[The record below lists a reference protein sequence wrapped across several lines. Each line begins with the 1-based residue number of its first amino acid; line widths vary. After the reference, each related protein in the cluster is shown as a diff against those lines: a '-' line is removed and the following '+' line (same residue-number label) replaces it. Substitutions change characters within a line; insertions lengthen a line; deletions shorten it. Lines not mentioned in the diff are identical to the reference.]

1 MNTEGRQKQ
10 ADELVATG
18 NIQSEGVKSK
28 LMWLFGSVIVL
39 IVVAS
44 VWWITQSTPANAAIN
59 GHTNQDLEPSNHSK
73 TPTGNDRVVAVV
85 DGTVV
90 TQLEIADQLR
100 SGIDRAIVVDRYINK
115 VIAAHLGQK
124 QYPEQ
129 AKAAMRAAEREV
141 LATVYT
147 TQRLQELRE
156 QVTEEEVKAYYQKN
170 VLDENFKQWKVS
182 YYLSNDPVD
191 IQATSRRLLEGDKKA
206 LELLAPL
213 SVQGDGFLAAQ
224 AMPYGLGR
232 VVNALEKGQFSDVL
246 RIRNGFM
253 VVRVDEIRQLK
264 KPTLEELT
272 NQIIETIVSERFNSE
287 LENARRTAK
296 IELG

>member
-1 MNTEGRQKQ
+1 MSTEAKQ
-10 ADELVATG
+10 SLTDGQVITSSV
-18 NIQSEGVKSK
+18 QSEGRKNI
-28 LMWLFGSVIVL
+28 LMWLFGSAIVL
-39 IVVAS
+39 AVVACM
-44 VWWITQSTPANAAIN
+44 WWITQSSPANAAMN
-59 GHTNQDLEPSNHSK
+59 GQANLEPSSDTK
-73 TPTGNDRVVAVV
+73 APTGNDRVVAVV

-90 TQLEIADQLR
+90 TQLEISDQLR

-115 VIAAHLGQK
+115 VIAAQLGQK

-129 AKAAMRAAEREV
+129 AKAALRAAEREV

-191 IQATSRRLLEGDKKA
+191 IQATSQRLLEGDKKA

-232 VVNALEKGQFSDVL
+232 VVNALEKGQFSEVL
-246 RIRNGFM
+246 RLRNGFM
-253 VVRVDEIRQLK
+253 VVRVDDIRQLN
-264 KPTLEELT
+264 KPTLQELT
-272 NQIIETIVSERFNSE
+272 NQIIETIVLDRFNLE
-287 LENARRTAK
+287 LEKARRAAK